1 MDKFPWILIVDD
13 DHNMARSIA
22 AVLHTIG
29 GYQNV
34 KILNDPHEALNQI
47 GSSKYDLVLLDVTMP
62 GLTGFELLDSLDLI
76 AMDTSFIIMTGDI
89 STESA
94 VQALRLGA
102 SDYIR
107 KPFDPDELI
116 ARIAKALEQHDL
128 RDQHRQVALENQTL
142 EIQLRQSQKME
153 AIGSLAGGVAH
164 DFNNILSIIMGN
176 AELAKEAIE
185 HDHDA
190 QDKLS
195 KVEIASTRAKELIN
209 QLLTFS
215 RKSDSRWEQLDLNS
229 LVTECLLLIRS
240 SAPSNIVIRH
250 DTSDAPHFILS
261 DAIQIHQIALNLC
274 TKAIQAMAQDGG
286 LLILKLESVSN
297 PNLEQSELAPGQYL
311 KLNVVDNGSG
321 IPADISN
328 RIFEPY
334 FTTKEVGR
342 GTGMGLAVVHGI
354 VKAHGGEIRVE
365 SVPNVKTAFS
375 VYLPLTDKTVTPSDE
390 IITEFAPPGNESIL
404 LVDDEGMILD
414 VISKTLI
421 KLGYRVD
428 TYINSRSALVAFR
441 NAPEEYDLVVTDMRM
456 PGMTGYN
463 LSEEISRIRSNIP
476 IILCSGYNEKF
487 DRETLLG
494 VGNRK
499 FLMKPVSRTEL
510 AKNIRELLDES
521 LKERRRDKGFKATN
535 GAFVNFQSNPN
546 ELGTLLDVSKSGLSV
561 SYEAHGQFFNEV
573 DKLSIISDD
582 IRVDQIPCRSIS
594 KVDNFASEGLKVSR
608 YGIHFEYLTPSQT
621 RQLNRL
627 IENYGK
633 EITHE
638 AQPRPLNQC
647 SLHDREALLSS
658 KKSLLI
664 QL

>member
-1 MDKFPWILIVDD
+1 MDISPWILIVDD
-13 DHNMARSIA
+13 DHNMASSIA
-22 AVLHTIG
+22 AVLNAVG

-47 GSSKYDLVLLDVTMP
+47 SSSKYDLVLLDVTMP

-107 KPFDPDELI
+107 KPFDPDELL

-142 EIQLRQSQKME
+142 EVQLRQSQKME

-176 AELAKEAIE
+176 AELAKEAME
-185 HDHDA
+185 DDHEA

-250 DTSDAPHFILS
+250 DTSDAPHFILG
-261 DAIQIHQIALNLC
+261 DAIQIHQIVLNLC
-274 TKAIQAMAQDGG
+274 TNAIQAMTQDGG

-321 IPADISN
+321 IPAGISN

-354 VKAHGGEIRVE
+354 VKAHGGEIRVD
-365 SVPNVKTAFS
+365 SIPNVKTEFS
-375 VYLPLTDKTVTPSDE
+375 VYLPLTDKTVKPSDE
-390 IITEFAPPGNESIL
+390 IVAEFAPPGNERIL
-404 LVDDEGMILD
+404 LVDDEDMILD

-441 NAPEEYDLVVTDMRM
+441 NAPEEYDLVITDMTM
-456 PGMTGYN
+456 PGMTGYK
-463 LSEEISRIRSNIP
+463 LSEEISQIRSNIP

-487 DRETLLG
+487 DQPTLLG
-494 VGNRK
+494 VGIRK

-521 LKERRRDKGFKATN
+521 IRERRRDKRFESTN

-594 KVDNFASEGLKVSR
+594 KVDNFASEGLKASR

-627 IENYGK
+627 IEIHGK
-633 EITHE
+633 EITH
-638 AQPRPLNQC
+638 
-647 SLHDREALLSS
+647 
-658 KKSLLI
+658 
-664 QL
+664 